1 MKKTRIYLASF
12 VESLRKWPPFVIVG
26 RECTK
31 TYTIEPENPNE
42 TTLVIPKGMGV
53 QIPTYAIHHDSKF
66 FPEPEQFR
74 PERFSAENREKLT
87 SYTNLGFGQG
97 PRSCIGS
104 RFALLEIKILIFYL
118 IHKFRLVIT
127 PKTQIPVKLS
137 PKLTINIKPEN
148 GLWLGLEKL

>member
-1 MKKTRIYLASF
+1 M
-12 VESLRKWPPFVIVG
+12 G

-31 TYTIEPENPNE
+31 TYTIEPVNSNE
-42 TTLVIPKGMGV
+42 TTLIIPKGMGV
-53 QIPTYAIHHDSKF
+53 QIPAYAIHYDPKY

-74 PERFSAENREKLT
+74 PERFSPDNREKMT

-118 IHKFRLVIT
+118 LHKFRLVVT
-127 PKTQIPVKLS
+127 TKTQIPVKLS
-137 PKLTINIKPEN
+137 RKLTINIKPEN
-148 GLWLGLEKL
+148 GLWLGLEKLQ